1 MSEDKYQKAIND
13 ASQARDLLN
22 SPLLKEALDYL
33 DGIYTKEVMESDK
46 PDSAAWYMA
55 RAHKQFVQHLYR
67 VLDGGRI
74 AKNDLELISKRRAR
88 QAA

>member
-1 MSEDKYQKAIND
+1 MSEDRLQKAIND
-13 ASQARDLLN
+13 ASQARDLLSN
-22 SPLLKEALDYL
+22 PFLKEALDYL

-55 RAHKQFVQHLYR
+55 RAHKQFIQHLYR
-67 VLDGGRI
+67 VLDGGKV
-74 AKNDLELISKRRAR
+74 ANLELTSKRRAR